1 MAPGLVAA
9 GGGSFTVEVKYG
21 KEKLEVSVESRTV
34 TVAWLMETLEEKTGV
49 LRKHQKLIC
58 KGKVLEAKRAIA
70 EQAGLKAATE
80 GSASTSARKVTV
92 MLMSSAGG
100 GGAGAQSQQTAGQVA
115 LLASRAAKAAAL
127 AASHSATDDATDV
140 KQRSGAGAGAA
151 AAAARRSAWVK
162 TGIVG
167 LRGSGIDAIPE
178 EVWALG
184 EGVRVADFYGNHIT
198 AVPIAVASLVAV
210 TRIRLAHNRLT
221 IPTVA
226 WEALFTLPHLTLL
239 DLDDNALIGP
249 LPACVGRAAKLEALS
264 LDGNELT
271 ELPPEIGGTSAGFI
285 IRVED
290 LGFRV

>member
-92 MLMSSAGG
+92 MLMSSAG
-100 GGAGAQSQQTAGQVA
+100 GQVA